1 MVNKVQE
8 HHWCKNQEFTT
19 ILDITVEDEVGVRAK
34 MFLDTL
40 SREYMRYT
48 LQSEFD
54 INENTL
60 NYIDKQLAEVTVI
73 LEQHED
79 EAPEL
84 QGEQEYPGSGR
95 EETLYFTEL
104 ISYDHQKRNQ
114 EIQLKS
120 MESLEDYVLNS
131 EDEKLLPPALYITD
145 DDFQADTGFV
155 VQHANGTDIGPFH
168 WDRGQ
173 YIHSGVGLDHP
184 TPQGYSTHVHQECE
198 ACHRAEDGR
207 SG

>member
-1 MVNKVQE
+1 M
-8 HHWCKNQEFTT
+8 
-19 ILDITVEDEVGVRAK
+19 RAK

-73 LEQHED
+73 LEQHGL
-79 EAPEL
+79 A
-84 QGEQEYPGSGR
+84 QGYGREQEYHCIWDVRRRCTS
-95 EETLYFTEL
+95 
-104 ISYDHQKRNQ
+104 RNSSATTTRRIRS
-114 EIQLKS
+114 IQLKS

-131 EDEKLLPPALYITD
+131 EDEKLLRLPRTSRTMTSWKQTLGSLYSMQMARTSERCRTRPMLYRVGSLH
-145 DDFQADTGFV
+145 QL
-155 VQHANGTDIGPFH
+155 H
-168 WDRGQ
+168 W
-173 YIHSGVGLDHP
+173 
-184 TPQGYSTHVHQECE
+184 GYSTHVHQECE

-207 SG
+207 CG